1 MSTAEF
7 GQAVDRDADVPEGK
21 VRFLCL
27 TTKRYF
33 LADKPPITRLSN
45 GRYGMR
51 VKCPWPSPKTGAELI
66 ACKFA
71 SKEAWE
77 AQEKD
82 SENSSGSSDET
93 SSNP

>member
-1 MSTAEF
+1 MSTAE
-7 GQAVDRDADVPEGK
+7 GQAVDRDAPVPADK

-33 LADKPPITRLSN
+33 LADQPRISRLSN

-51 VKCPWPSPKTGAELI
+51 VKCPWRSPKTGAELV

-71 SKEAWE
+71 RKKDWE
-77 AQEKD
+77 AQEH
-82 SENSSGSSDET
+82 SEASSGSSDET
-93 SSNP
+93 SG